1 MIKFKNILDN
11 EPYCKIKSFYDLAL
25 SKNEKN
31 IQAFLIASYSSENK
45 QVDSRYVNLK
55 IIDADRWIFFS
66 NYNSPKGH
74 QFRDHPAVSA
84 LLFWQEINIQI
95 RMKGEVS
102 MIPSEESD
110 KYFSARSKEKNAL
123 AISSNQSKKIDSYS
137 SVISKYESA
146 YKNLDLSTRPSNWGG
161 YSFTPIEIEFW
172 QGHARR
178 LNKRELYNLNNG
190 EWIKSILEP

>member
-110 KYFSARSKEKNAL
+110 KYFSL
-123 AISSNQSKKIDSYS
+123 ASSNTAVVDFEATDETKLSPSQSTIENVTLEKKI
-137 SVISKYESA
+137 V
-146 YKNLDLSTRPSNWGG
+146 
-161 YSFTPIEIEFW
+161 F
-172 QGHARR
+172 
-178 LNKRELYNLNNG
+178 
-190 EWIKSILEP
+190 